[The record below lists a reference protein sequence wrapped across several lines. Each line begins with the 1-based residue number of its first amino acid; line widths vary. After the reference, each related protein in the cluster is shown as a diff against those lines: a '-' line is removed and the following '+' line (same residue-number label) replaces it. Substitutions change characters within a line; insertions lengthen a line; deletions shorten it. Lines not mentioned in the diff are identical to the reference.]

1 MDYFGAL
8 NPIQNLGPVLARQAL
23 QGETTGAAGRL
34 EAQKQ
39 FVKVFVN
46 EVLKQSLSGLA
57 SLAPDSGEQS
67 AQSIFPSFDNSAY
80 NELLI
85 EAVGNELIDSGA
97 FKIDQFI
104 PNTQS
109 ANWKEVVNRAKQA
122 WLNP

>member
-8 NPIQNLGPVLARQAL
+8 NPVQNLNPMLMRQAL
-23 QGETTGAAGRL
+23 QNNEPT
-34 EAQKQ
+34 KQ
-39 FVKVFVN
+39 FAKVFVN
-46 EVLKQSLSGLA
+46 EVLKQSLSNMA
-57 SLAPDSGEQS
+57 SLAPNSDEQS
-67 AQSIFPSFDNSAY
+67 TQSIFPSFDNSAY
-80 NELLI
+80 SELLL

-109 ANWKEVVNRAKQA
+109 ANWREIASRAKQA

>member
-8 NPIQNLGPVLARQAL
+8 NPIQSLGPELARQAL
-23 QGETTGAAGRL
+23 QNETTGAAGKI

-39 FVKVFVN
+39 FVKIFVN
-46 EVLKQSLSGLA
+46 EVLKQSLTSMA
-57 SLAPDSGEQS
+57 SLAPAADDQS
-67 AQSIFPSFDNSAY
+67 NQSIFPSFDNSVY
-80 NELLI
+80 NEMLV

-109 ANWKEVVNRAKQA
+109 ANWREVVTRAKQS